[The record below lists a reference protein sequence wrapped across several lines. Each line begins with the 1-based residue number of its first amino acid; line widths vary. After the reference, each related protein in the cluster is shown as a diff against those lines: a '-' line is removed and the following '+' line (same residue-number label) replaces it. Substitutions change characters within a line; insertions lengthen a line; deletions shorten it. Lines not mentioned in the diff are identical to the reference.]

1 MRKLRPAAVPLVTVD
16 PFFSIWSFDDC
27 LDGGVTKHWSG
38 RPAPILAGI
47 YVDDWFYSMGGVDAN
62 FMQPRWRVYQNDLKV
77 TPLSS
82 IYEFEN
88 EFAKVTLTFTTP
100 LLLDRLDILSRP
112 VSYIKYDIE
121 RKCEETKKLKFVFG
135 INARC
140 CVNTPGQEVSFK
152 KTSYSLSCGNTV
164 QNPLSQSGDIVMID
178 WGYLHLCD
186 SDAFVGACID
196 KGQPHI
202 APLDMNTV
210 YNAYNDMPYMVVVKK
225 ELSGVITLAY
235 DEIYAVEYFKKPVK
249 EYYTKYFNSFEAMVE
264 AAVSEYDEIKMLC
277 DKFDDALISEALKY
291 GENYK
296 NIVSLAYRQ
305 AIAAHKLI
313 EDENGEIIYLSKE
326 CNSNGCIGT
335 LDVTYP
341 SIPLFLKYNPELV
354 LGMLRPIIKY
364 SKTSEWK
371 YDFTPHDVGVYPLA
385 NGQVY
390 GMELDN
396 HQMPI
401 EESGNMILCLAA
413 VSKYSG
419 KVPSLYTEE
428 KELIKKWADY
438 LVENGYDPGNQLCTD
453 DFAGHLNHNCN
464 LSLKAIVAIGAY
476 SLLSGDMSYMKI
488 AKEYAQKWE
497 EDAKGDNG
505 ATMLAF
511 DKPDSWSLKYNMVW
525 DNLLDLNLFSNEIK
539 ENEVKLYQSKMN
551 RYGVPLDSR
560 KDYTKLD
567 WLMWTTCL
575 CDNKEYFDSVTQSII
590 NMICETKDRAPL
602 TDWYYTTNGYREIFC
617 GRSVVGGVFI
627 NLL

>member
-1 MRKLRPAAVPLVTVD
+1 MTKLRPAAVPLITVD
-16 PFFSIWSFDDC
+16 PFFSIWSCDDT
-27 LDGGVTKHWSG
+27 LDGNATKHWSG
-38 RPAPILAGI
+38 RPAPIMAGI
-47 YVDDWFYSMGGVDAN
+47 YVDEWFYSMGAVDRN
-62 FMQPRWRVYQNDLKV
+62 FMQPRWRVYQSDLKV

-82 IYEFEN
+82 VYEFEN

-100 LLLDRLDILSRP
+100 LILDRLDILSRP

-121 RKCEETKKLKFVFG
+121 RKCEETKKIKFVFG

-140 CVNTPGQEVSFK
+140 CVNTPRQNVSFR
-152 KTSYSLSCGNTV
+152 KTPYSLLCGNTV

-186 SDAFVGACID
+186 KDAFVGECID
-196 KGQPHI
+196 KGIPHI
-202 APLDMNTV
+202 APLDANTE
-210 YNAYNDMPYMVVVKK
+210 YNAYNDMPYLVVVKK

-235 DEIYAVEYFKKPVK
+235 DEIYAVEYFGKPVK
-249 EYYTKYFNSFEAMVE
+249 EYYTKYFESFEDMVN
-264 AAVSEYDEIKMLC
+264 ASKNEYEEIKKLC
-277 DKFDDALISEALKY
+277 DDFDEKLISEAEKH

-305 AIAAHKLI
+305 AVSAHKMI
-313 EDENGEIIYLSKE
+313 ENEKGEIISLSKE

-354 LGMLRPIIKY
+354 LGMLRPIIEY
-364 SKTSEWK
+364 SKTDAWK
-371 YDFTPHDVGVYPLA
+371 YDFTPHDVGQYPLA
-385 NGQVY
+385 NGQIY
-390 GMELDN
+390 GMELTN
-396 HQMPI
+396 HQMPV

-413 VSKYSG
+413 VWKYTG
-419 KVPSLYTEE
+419 KVPKLYRDN

-438 LVENGYDPGNQLCTD
+438 LLENGYDPGNQLCTD

-464 LSLKAIVAIGAY
+464 LSLKAIVALGAF
-476 SLLSGDMSYMKI
+476 SLLSGEKAYSEK
-488 AKEYAQKWE
+488 AREFAEKWE
-497 EDAKGDNG
+497 NEAKNSFG
-505 ATMLAF
+505 ATRLAF
-511 DKPDSWSLKYNMVW
+511 DKEDTWSLKYNLVW
-525 DNLLDLNLFSNEIK
+525 DNLLELNLFSEEMKRKEIK
-539 ENEVKLYQSKMN
+539 LYTEKMN

-567 WLMWTTCL
+567 WLMWTTRL
-575 CDNKEYFDSVTQSII
+575 CDDKEYFNSVTQSII

-602 TDWYYTTNGYREIFC
+602 TDWYYTTDAYREIFC